1 MSGGTQRAD
10 VRSPR
15 RARHGALAPRI
26 EASCRAWAA
35 EARRRCTRS
44 LRRRSSNQS
53 VKTWGAVFALWYPGT
68 PWLTQPTWV
77 SVTTCLPSYGAQRG
91 ATPLHGNGRNST
103 CMPRHGF
110 RAIPHTCDVI
120 IIQSSLSSPVSD
132 FKYQMCSSI
141 RVCRE
146 DMARMVTYVCARS
159 CATSAMPRQRV
170 RARRRDVIE
179 TSARA
184 VVLA

>member
-26 EASCRAWAA
+26 ETSCRAWAA

-53 VKTWGAVFALWYPGT
+53 LKTWGAVFALWYPGT

-77 SVTTCLPSYGAQRG
+77 SVTTCLPSYGAHEGQHRCTGTGEIRHACRG
-91 ATPLHGNGRNST
+91 TVSGPSRTA
-103 CMPRHGF
+103 
-110 RAIPHTCDVI
+110 CDVI

-146 DMARMVTYVCARS
+146 DMARMVANVSARS
-159 CATSAMPRQRV
+159 CADIFYANAKTTRLCPA
-170 RARRRDVIE
+170 A
-179 TSARA
+179 
-184 VVLA
+184 